1 MPADAAVTDKL
12 PHVSSSVRKYLGGS
26 GGQAPRDRG
35 GAAAA
40 RPRGFFANNPS
51 VLIFIACL
59 AVFTLAVTI
68 LSEGLGLGIIST
80 SFVKTLGKTL
90 CLCLVAIAMDLVWG
104 YCGILSL
111 GHFAFFGLGG
121 YMIGM
126 WLMYERTRLIVV
138 DSLANAPLP
147 PTPDEV
153 RDGIA
158 TQIFGV
164 VGASDFPAV
173 WAFAHS
179 LPIQLALVVIVPG
192 LLALVFGWLAF
203 RSRVTGV
210 YLSILTQAMTLA
222 LALYLF
228 QNDSGLRGNNG
239 LSGLQNL
246 PGLEA
251 VPQALI
257 SVWFLWGSAL
267 ALGLGYVLAAWVVSG
282 KLGSVIRGIRDDEAR
297 VRFLGYPVEGFK
309 LFIFTLTAVIAGIA
323 GALYYPQAGIIN
335 PAEIAPIASI
345 YLAVWVAIGG
355 RGRIYGAVIG
365 AAFVSLLSTWF
376 TGGQAPDLPLGIYTV
391 QWVDWWLVLL
401 GLSFVLV
408 TLFAPKGIGG
418 LFDLVSHQ
426 RHPDRHGADLGPDM
440 GSYREQEAQE

>member
-1 MPADAAVTDKL
+1 METR
-12 PHVSSSVRKYLGGS
+12 S
-26 GGQAPRDRG
+26 
-35 GAAAA
+35 
-40 RPRGFFANNPS
+40 FFLRNPS
-51 VLIFIACL
+51 ILVFIGIL
-59 AVFTLAVTI
+59 AAFTFGATI
-68 LSEGLGLGIIST
+68 LSEGLGLGLIST
-80 SFVKTLGKTL
+80 SYVKILGKTL

-126 WLMYERTRLIVV
+126 WLMYARTEAIVV
-138 DSLANAPLP
+138 TSLQNATLP
-147 PTPDEV
+147 ATPEEI
-153 RDGIA
+153 REAIG

-164 VGASDFPAV
+164 VGGSEIPGI
-173 WAFAHS
+173 WMFADS
-179 LPIQLALVVIVPG
+179 LFIQLSLVILVPM

-246 PGLEA
+246 PGAEEMS
-251 VPQALI
+251 QDLI
-257 SVWFLWGSAL
+257 SIYFLWASAF
-267 ALGLGYVLAAWVVSG
+267 ALGIGYILAAWMVSG
-282 KLGSVIRGIRDDEAR
+282 KFGNIVKAIRDDETR
-297 VRFLGYPVEGFK
+297 IRYLGYSVEAYK
-309 LFIFTLTAVIAGIA
+309 LVIFTVTAVIAGIA

-355 RGRIYGAVIG
+355 RGRLYGAVIG
-365 AAFVSLLSTWF
+365 ATFVSLISSWF
-376 TGGQAPDLPLGIYTV
+376 TSGQLPDISLGFYTIK
-391 QWVDWWLVLL
+391 WVDWWLVIL
-401 GLSFVLV
+401 GFGFVLV
-408 TLFAPKGIGG
+408 TLFAPNGIGG
-418 LFDLVSHQ
+418 LIDKLVRKQS
-426 RHPDRHGADLGPDM
+426 
-440 GSYREQEAQE
+440 S

>member
-1 MPADAAVTDKL
+1 M
-12 PHVSSSVRKYLGGS
+12 SRS
-26 GGQAPRDRG
+26 
-35 GAAAA
+35 
-40 RPRGFFANNPS
+40 FFLKNPS
-51 VLIFIACL
+51 VLVFIACL
-59 AVFTLAVTI
+59 AVFTLVATA
-68 LSEGLGLGIIST
+68 LSEGFGVGIIST
-80 SFVKTLGKTL
+80 SFIKTLGKTL

-104 YCGILSL
+104 YAGILSL
-111 GHFAFFGLGG
+111 GHMAFFGLGG

-126 WLMYERTRLIVV
+126 WLMYERTRLIISESMSNAAIPPTDQEVV
-138 DSLANAPLP
+138 DAI
-147 PTPDEV
+147 
-153 RDGIA
+153 G

-164 VGASDFPAV
+164 VGSSDFPAI
-173 WAFAHS
+173 WLFSAS
-179 LPIQLALVVIVPG
+179 LPMQSALVVLVPG

-246 PGLEA
+246 PGLDA
-251 VPQALI
+251 VPQSTL
-257 SVWFLWGSAL
+257 SVWFLWASAL
-267 ALGLGYVLAAWVVSG
+267 ALGLGYMLIAWVVSG
-282 KLGSVIRGIRDDEAR
+282 KFGSVIRGIRDDEAR
-297 VRFLGYPVEGFK
+297 VRFLGYSVEGYK
-309 LFIFTLTAVIAGIA
+309 LFVFVLTAVIAGIA

-365 AAFVSLLSTWF
+365 AALVSLVSTWF
-376 TGGQAPDLPLGIYTV
+376 TSGQVPSINLGFYTIN
-391 QWVDWWLVLL
+391 WVDWWQVVL

-418 LFDLVSHQ
+418 LFDLISG
-426 RHPDRHGADLGPDM
+426 RIPPNRHGQDLGPDM
-440 GSYREQEAQE
+440 GSLQEKEAEK

>member
-1 MPADAAVTDKL
+1 MTSMDRKPSDMMQAGAVR
-12 PHVSSSVRKYLGGS
+12 PVRRAFV
-26 GGQAPRDRG
+26 QRH
-35 GAAAA
+35 
-40 RPRGFFANNPS
+40 PS
-51 VLIFIACL
+51 VLVFLTCL
-59 AVFTLAVTI
+59 AIFTLGVTL
-68 LSEGLGLGIIST
+68 LSEATGTGLIST

-90 CLCLVAIAMDLVWG
+90 CLCLVALAMDLVWG

-126 WLMYERTRLIVV
+126 WLMYERTKDIVV
-138 DSLANAPLP
+138 GSLDNAALP
-147 PTPDEV
+147 PTPLEI
-153 RDGIA
+153 RDAIG

-164 VGASDFPAV
+164 VGGSEIPAI
-173 WAFAHS
+173 WMFADS
-179 LPIQLALVVIVPG
+179 LAAQLALVVLVPG

-239 LSGLQNL
+239 LSGLQNI
-246 PGLEA
+246 PGA
-251 VPQALI
+251 DDVPQSVI
-257 SVWFLWGSAL
+257 SIWFFWASAAAL
-267 ALGLGYVLAAWVVSG
+267 ALGYLLCAWVVSG
-282 KLGSVIRGIRDDEAR
+282 KFGSVLRGIRDDEAR
-297 VRFLGYPVEGFK
+297 VRFLGYDVEGYK
-309 LFIFTLTAVIAGIA
+309 LTVFTGTAIIAAIA

-355 RGRIYGAVIG
+355 RGRLYGAVIG
-365 AAFVSLLSTWF
+365 AAFVSLLSSWF
-376 TGGQAPDLPLGIYTV
+376 TGGGAPDIPLGFYTI
-391 QWVDWWLVLL
+391 QWTDWWLVLL

-418 LFDLVSHQ
+418 LIDYLV
-426 RHPDRHGADLGPDM
+426 RKP
-440 GSYREQEAQE
+440 

>member
-1 MPADAAVTDKL
+1 MTEAAL
-12 PHVSSSVRKYLGGS
+12 PRR
-26 GGQAPRDRG
+26 QP
-35 GAAAA
+35 
-40 RPRGFFANNPS
+40 FAMRFPS
-51 VLIFIACL
+51 VMVFL
-59 AVFTLAVTI
+59 AILALFTVGVTI
-68 LSEGLGLGIIST
+68 LSEGFGIGVIST

-90 CLCLVAIAMDLVWG
+90 CLCLVALAMDLVWG

-111 GHFAFFGLGG
+111 GHMAFFGLGG
-121 YMIGM
+121 YAIGM
-126 WLMYERTRLIVV
+126 WLMYARTEIIVLE
-138 DSLANAPLP
+138 SLAAAPLP
-147 PTPDEV
+147 PTPEEV
-153 RDGIA
+153 TDGIA

-164 VGASDFPAV
+164 VGASEFPPI

-179 LPIQLALVVIVPG
+179 LPLQLAAVVIVPG

-222 LALYLF
+222 LSLHLF

-246 PGLEA
+246 PGLSD
-251 VPQALI
+251 VPQSI
-257 SVWFLWGSAL
+257 VSMWFFWGSAL
-267 ALGLGYVLAAWVVSG
+267 ALALGYLLCAWVVSG
-282 KLGSVIRGIRDDEAR
+282 KFGSVIRAIRDDEAR
-297 VRFLGYPVEGFK
+297 VRFLGYPVEAFK
-309 LFIFTLTAVIAGIA
+309 LVIFTLTAVIAGIA

-355 RGRIYGAVIG
+355 RGRLYGAVIG

-376 TGGQAPDLPLGIYTV
+376 TGGQAPDINLGFYTIS
-391 QWVDWWLVLL
+391 WVDWWTVLL
-401 GLSFVLV
+401 GLSFVAV

-418 LFDLVSHQ
+418 LLDTLIDRKS
-426 RHPDRHGADLGPDM
+426 PNRHGADLGPDQ
-440 GSYREQEAQE
+440 GALREQEADK